1 MQRIFITGATGFIG
15 GRLAEVACQR
25 NIAAVALVRTWS
37 RAARLARL
45 SVQLTQ
51 GDVLDAT
58 GLADAM
64 RGCDVVFH
72 CAVDNR
78 SSGAR
83 HRRISVTGTENVM
96 RAAAAVGARRVVH
109 ISSTAVF
116 SYKAAAD
123 AATEAGAYRY
133 SGDAYCDGKIDS
145 EKAAL
150 AAHRDSG
157 VPVTVLRPTIVYGP
171 FGDYSRD
178 TVRLVKQGRMT
189 LVDGG
194 RGICNA
200 LYVDNLVDAM
210 LLAASSDRA
219 VGEIFHISDA
229 TPVTWRDFI
238 EGHARA
244 VGWPSPLPELTTDE
258 LKAARRAA
266 RPSSMR
272 EAVRVAHD
280 PAVRKSLRR
289 IPLVD
294 RSVKAAEAAARTFIP
309 PAAHPRVKAVLFG
322 QTTGVAACPKPTAPP
337 PRPAPLEPAEEL
349 MLTAFDRVV
358 FSIEKA
364 RQRFHYAPAIDFQEG
379 MRRTSAWIQWARL

>member
-1 MQRIFITGATGFIG
+1 VQRIFITGATGFIG

-25 NIAAVALVRTWS
+25 SIPVVALVRTWS

-45 SVQLTQ
+45 SAQLTQ

-58 GLADAM
+58 GLEDAM

-109 ISSTAVF
+109 VSSTAVF
-116 SYKAAAD
+116 GYKPDAD

-133 SGDAYCDGKIDS
+133 SSDDYCDGKIDS

-157 VPVTVLRPTIVYGP
+157 LPVTVLRPTIVYGP

-178 TVRLVKQGRMT
+178 TVRLVRQGRMM
-189 LVDGG
+189 LIDGG

-229 TPVTWRDFI
+229 APVTWRDFI
-238 EGHARA
+238 EGHAQA
-244 VGWPSPLPELTTDE
+244 VKWPDPLPELTTDE

-266 RPSSMR
+266 RPSSIR

-280 PAVRKSLRR
+280 PVVRRSLRR
-289 IPLVD
+289 IPFVD
-294 RSVKAAEAAARTFIP
+294 RSVKVAEAAARTLIP
-309 PAAHPRVKAVLFG
+309 PSAHPQVKAMLFG
-322 QTTGVAACPKPTAPP
+322 QTAVVATLPRPAAPP
-337 PRPAPLEPAEEL
+337 PQPAPLEPAEEL
-349 MLTAFDRVV
+349 MITAFDRVA
-358 FSIEKA
+358 FSIDKA
-364 RQRFHYAPAIDFQEG
+364 RQRLGYAPAIDFREG